1 MTRIEWWIIGG
12 LTALTLGFLS
22 SLVITSSWW
31 FRLNSLTIHDSRVG
45 EIARLTYDREFY
57 RPFNGHWDVSV
68 WQMDRGEWAAYCWA
82 SGDWPYK
89 PATPRTDKTFDWL
102 TDNDARCNP
111 LPAGQYRVE
120 LTITANPGTIISRSQ
135 TITSNVFEVRP

>member
-45 EIARLTYDREFY
+45 EIARVTYDREFF

-68 WQMDRGEWAAYCWA
+68 WQMDRGEWAAYCDA
-82 SGDWPYK
+82 HGDWAYK
-89 PATPRTDKTFDWL
+89 PAKPRTDKTFDWL
-102 TDNDARCNP
+102 TDDDTRCSR
-111 LPAGQYRVE
+111 LPVGQYRAE
-120 LTITANPGTIISRSQ
+120 LTLTANPGTIIARSQ
-135 TITSNVFEVRP
+135 TIVSNVFEVRQ

>member
-1 MTRIEWWIIGG
+1 MTRIEWGIIGG

-22 SLVITSSWW
+22 SMVITSSWW

-57 RPFNGHWDVSV
+57 RPFNGHWDISV
-68 WQMDRGEWAAYCWA
+68 WQMDRGEWASYCGA
-82 SGDWPYK
+82 SGDWPYN
-89 PATPRTDKTFDWL
+89 PARPNQEKTFDWL
-102 TDNDARCNP
+102 TDDDPRCSR
-111 LPAGQYRVE
+111 LPPGEYRAE
-120 LTITANPGTIISRSQ
+120 LTLTANPGTILARSQ

>member
-22 SLVITSSWW
+22 SLIVTSSWW
-31 FRLNSLTIHDSRVG
+31 FSLNSLTIHDSRIG
-45 EIARLTYDREFY
+45 EVAGITYDREFY
-57 RPFNGHWDVSV
+57 RSFTGHWDISV
-68 WQMDRGEWAAYCWA
+68 WQMDRGEWAAYCGA

-89 PATPRTDKTFDWL
+89 PARPVSDKTFDWL
-102 TDNDARCNP
+102 TDDDPRCSRFP
-111 LPAGQYRVE
+111 VGQYRAE

-135 TITSNVFEVRP
+135 TIVSNVFEVRQ